1 MTAAPD
7 NYKGG
12 DRFDILIATD
22 VLAEGVNLQQC
33 RHIIN
38 YDLPWNPMRLVQ
50 RHGRIDRLL
59 SAHKRIYLRTFFPD
73 AVLDALLKL
82 EERVRRKLSL
92 AAASVGVAEAPIE
105 GAATG
110 DQSFAETRDEI
121 ERIQSEE
128 TEIFEMGGTEA
139 AAQTGEEYRQELR
152 KALLDQQ
159 LREAIVGL
167 PWRAGSGMVR
177 GGRPGYFFCAKV
189 GDRTFLRFVPDG
201 VDAPADVVRELGT
214 CLRVIECEQATERAL
229 SDAAVEGAYQAWELA
244 RQNIWEDWDHFT
256 DPSNLQPRVRKLNRE
271 IDDFLQSNP
280 LPGRDQRDSDRVSD
294 TLMSPWP
301 MREENK
307 LRIVWKTE
315 HQSDAGKA
323 LALIKAV
330 EETGIEPFEQP
341 ERFPKVDIDEV
352 QLVCWL
358 AIVAGPS

>member
-1 MTAAPD
+1 MSGTLEP
-7 NYKGG
+7 
-12 DRFDILIATD
+12 
-22 VLAEGVNLQQC
+22 
-33 RHIIN
+33 
-38 YDLPWNPMRLVQ
+38 
-50 RHGRIDRLL
+50 
-59 SAHKRIYLRTFFPD
+59 IYLILGDDEHETTELANEFEQVVD
-73 AVLDALLKL
+73 
-82 EERVRRKLSL
+82 EELR
-92 AAASVGVAEAPIE
+92 P
-105 GAATG
+105 
-110 DQSFAETRDEI
+110 FNI
-121 ERIQSEE
+121 ER
-128 TEIFEMGGTEA
+128 F
-139 AAQTGEEYRQELR
+139 
-152 KALLDQQ
+152 
-159 LREAIVGL
+159 
-167 PWRAGSGMVR
+167 
-177 GGRPGYFFCAKV
+177 
-189 GDRTFLRFVPDG
+189 DG

-280 LPGRDQRDSDRVSD
+280 LPGRDQRDSDQVSD